1 MVKIISL
8 IIHFLNII
16 KKLLYKSECF
26 LLKFLP
32 SDPNPSSSGEAYRRF
47 KVHPLPVIQPEHL
60 PIPFDEAK
68 AAYAAKHNK
77 PLKPVF
83 RHEGKV
89 YPPKGTVCPHC
100 GATHE
105 YLSSIT
111 ATREHRSDARS
122 VKRLSPLKRHILSRL
137 SENALTAVRSCR
149 SSNQEITLTY
159 TNAQILNALTIRK
172 H

>member
-32 SDPNPSSSGEAYRRF
+32 SDPNPSSSGEAYRSF

-77 PLKPVF
+77 WIVNTFLDNF
-83 RHEGKV
+83 
-89 YPPKGTVCPHC
+89 Y
-100 GATHE
+100 
-105 YLSSIT
+105 
-111 ATREHRSDARS
+111 
-122 VKRLSPLKRHILSRL
+122 
-137 SENALTAVRSCR
+137 ENSLYSTGV
-149 SSNQEITLTY
+149 L
-159 TNAQILNALTIRK
+159 
-172 H
+172 